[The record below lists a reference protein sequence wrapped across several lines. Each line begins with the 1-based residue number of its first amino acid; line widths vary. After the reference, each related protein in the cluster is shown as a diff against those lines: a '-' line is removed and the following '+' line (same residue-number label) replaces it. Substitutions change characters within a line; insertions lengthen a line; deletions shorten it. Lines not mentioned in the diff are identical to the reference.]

1 MKLFAC
7 MCNQP
12 QRLAAALAPV
22 RATLVAQP
30 PVARWGLAYNHAGDV
45 LLVRTP
51 KASHT
56 AVDLAAPLLPSSSHQ
71 PAEIATDCVIGQ
83 AVVAD
88 SAVES
93 PLGGTDNTPPFRF
106 RRWMFAMSGRVA
118 TEDVIPQLV
127 EHIPEYL
134 RRNIRGRTSAEM
146 IFHVFL
152 AMLHDEGNID
162 DPNLPVAASR
172 RALAATL
179 RLVDAELEKAH
190 KPPSLGNVALTNG
203 RSMIFAHQREP
214 LRMRRLWVTDD
225 RGERDPAFRGVI
237 MLSGGDGES
246 RDGFED
252 VPANNAVLVSR
263 DLQVS
268 FATLEQAP

>member
-12 QRLAAALAPV
+12 QRLSAALAPV
-22 RATLVAQP
+22 RSTLVAQP

-51 KASHT
+51 KASQV
-56 AVDLAAPLLPSSSHQ
+56 AVDLAGPT
-71 PAEIATDCVIGQ
+71 AEIASDCVIGQ
-83 AVVAD
+83 AVIAD
-88 SAVES
+88 PAQES

-106 RRWMFAMSGRVA
+106 RRWMFGQTGRVA
-118 TEDVIPQLV
+118 IQEVVPQLL

-134 RRNIRGRTSAEM
+134 RRNIRGRTSAEL

-152 AMLHDEGNID
+152 AMLHDEGNLD
-162 DPNLPVAASR
+162 DANLPVAVAR

-179 RLVDAELEKAH
+179 RLVHNELEKAH
-190 KPPSLGNVALTNG
+190 KPAGLGNIAVTNG
-203 RSMIFAHQREP
+203 RTMIVAHLHEP

-225 RGERDPAFRGVI
+225 RGDRDPAFRGVI
-237 MLSGGDGES
+237 MVSGGDGDA

-268 FATLEQAP
+268 FSPLE

>member
-12 QRLAAALAPV
+12 QRLSAALAPV
-22 RATLVAQP
+22 RAALVAQP

-51 KASHT
+51 KASNT
-56 AVDLAAPLLPSSSHQ
+56 AVDLAGPLHAHAHT
-71 PAEIATDCVIGQ
+71 PAEIASDCVIGQ
-83 AVVAD
+83 SVIAD
-88 SAVES
+88 ASQES
-93 PLGGTDNTPPFRF
+93 QLGGTDNTPPFRF
-106 RRWMFAMSGRVA
+106 RRWMFGQTGRVA
-118 TEDVIPQLV
+118 IADIAPQLL

-134 RRNIRGRTSAEM
+134 RRNIRGRTSAEL

-152 AMLHDEGNID
+152 AMLHDEGNLD
-162 DPNLPVAASR
+162 DPNLPLANAR
-172 RALAATL
+172 RALASTL
-179 RLVDAELEKAH
+179 RLVHAELEKAH
-190 KPPSLGNVALTNG
+190 TAPSLGNIALTNG
-203 RSMIFAHQREP
+203 RTMIVAHLHEP

-237 MLSGGDGES
+237 MLSGGDGDP

-252 VPANNAVLVSR
+252 VPAHNAVLVSR

-268 FATLEQAP
+268 FATLDPT